1 MLETDQTCDC
11 VGDTK
16 AECVVLDLKEGL
28 CSRQT
33 QSRDL
38 INPGWHSPFYLAGI
52 LTHLAPLHSPDW
64 HRELSSKINSAD
76 EITQY
81 KDTWQI
87 RSNSDAHLN
96 TWKPFFFFCGRRILQ
111 SYRIKELMAR
121 KENDLVIKHAEYQI
135 GGEKKKIID
144 PIFDNM
150 SVARW
155 LEAQLHAQSEP
166 YTCTR
171 KTQRLAFALSFIHLS
186 ALFTFHSIAA
196 CQWASY
202 LITVWAPTVNSEYT
216 ASLEFAL
223 VDLRRPIWL
232 SPPIGHTAYLPFAGK
247 NREGDGGFHLSRN
260 NGRLPRRRG
269 DTPECLM
276 EKLIMASCGWTGE
289 APPTPQNTSSTLGS
303 MKLHMASPFSG
314 LARSVVM
321 HSHVQWDHGGF
332 ETSQYS

>member
-76 EITQY
+76 EIIQY

-96 TWKPFFFFCGRRILQ
+96 TWKPFFFFFCGRRILQ

-171 KTQRLAFALSFIHLS
+171 KHKGWHLPCLSSISPHSSHSTPLLLVSGPAIWLLCGHRLWIVNTQR
-186 ALFTFHSIAA
+186 
-196 CQWASY
+196 
-202 LITVWAPTVNSEYT
+202 VW
-216 ASLEFAL
+216 SL
-223 VDLRRPIWL
+223 
-232 SPPIGHTAYLPFAGK
+232 H
-247 NREGDGGFHLSRN
+247 
-260 NGRLPRRRG
+260 
-269 DTPECLM
+269 
-276 EKLIMASCGWTGE
+276 
-289 APPTPQNTSSTLGS
+289 
-303 MKLHMASPFSG
+303 
-314 LARSVVM
+314 
-321 HSHVQWDHGGF
+321 
-332 ETSQYS
+332 

>member
-135 GGEKKKIID
+135 GGEKKNNWSN
-144 PIFDNM
+144 FWQYVCCALTG
-150 SVARW
+150 STAAR
-155 LEAQLHAQSEP
+155 SEWAVHMH
-166 YTCTR
+166 TQ
-171 KTQRLAFALSFIHLS
+171 TQRLAFALSFIHLS

-232 SPPIGHTAYLPFAGK
+232 SPPIGHTAYLPFARE